1 MLKKR
6 EPGSIQ
12 PNGSGQIIAVL
23 PDIQRSARYRV
34 RLLNENFDRSIGEDD
49 IDTASSSAS
58 NQNG

>member
-6 EPGSIQ
+6 EAGSIQ
-12 PNGSGQIIAVL
+12 PKGSGQIIAVL

-34 RLLNENFDRSIGEDD
+34 RLLNENFDRSIGGDD